1 MCAPPSFIAPSASAL
16 LFLVLMLL
24 ILLLAALLILLVPL
38 LLVLLA
44 GLLVLLLT
52 ALLLLRRLAGT
63 AVLLV
68 SHDCT
73 LLEKPRG
80 MRCVAAQVQGPAN
93 PVNHRRK
100 NSEALR

>member
-1 MCAPPSFIAPSASAL
+1 
-16 LFLVLMLL
+16 MLL
-24 ILLLAALLILLVPL
+24 VLLLAALLILLVPL

-52 ALLLLRRLAGT
+52 ALLLLRHLAGT

-73 LLEKPRG
+73 LLENLG
-80 MRCVAAQVQGPAN
+80 D
-93 PVNHRRK
+93 
-100 NSEALR
+100 ALCFGARTGSR